1 MMNTFK
7 YVYIF
12 SHQNIKC
19 LVEIISYGVN
29 KEKRSAVLF
38 VDYTR
43 KRSHVSEWIDG
54 SGWEWDKKTT
64 DESWRWFEINTRS
77 QSLKDRILRYV
88 IFLSARLNWIFLW
101 ELLCF
106 WDSTAGSKTKWTK
119 NSNSPSSVGWS
130 KNEKKKKKFDW
141 YPKMLVVDRECDKN

>member
-54 SGWEWDKKTT
+54 SGWEWDKKTS

-119 NSNSPSSVGWS
+119 KFKFTVKCWLIKERKEEEEVWLIS
-130 KNEKKKKKFDW
+130 KDARRRQR
-141 YPKMLVVDRECDKN
+141 MR